1 MSQNNKPQ
9 KSTLM
14 RIIILALAGLM
25 ILGAISLPF
34 IN

>member
-1 MSQNNKPQ
+1 MSKNNKPE
-9 KSTLM
+9 KPTFM